1 MIMINML
8 FDFLI
13 GLLAGRAAANTART
27 ARNTAALVELAAMTE
42 AQKVA
47 FQKRQAF
54 LAGQRRFV
62 FHRLRRDRRG
72 GVDRERADRRQL
84 SRNRDFPASSSPP
97 SPSRPTV

>member
-13 GLLAGRAAANTART
+13 GLLAGRAVANTART

-62 FHRLRRDRRG
+62 FIVFGAIVAVAWTASALTG
-72 GVDRERADRRQL
+72 G
-84 SRNRDFPASSSPP
+84 S
-97 SPSRPTV
+97 